1 MTMHLAHPALNTT
14 GRRPGRVKW
23 ASAEQKRQ
31 HQELE
36 AEWQHKMQELV
47 KLSPAARQPIKKS
60 AMPVK
65 PLSPRIPPGRDTT
78 RNIPSVTSVH
88 KGAVSSPQSQQYTGD
103 KVLGITIVHKS
114 CLQPV
119 FSQEA
124 AIDAARMR
132 RG

>member
-1 MTMHLAHPALNTT
+1 MTMHLAHPALSTT
-14 GRRPGRVKW
+14 GRRQGKIKW

-36 AEWQHKMQELV
+36 AEWQRKMSDLA
-47 KLSPAARQPIKKS
+47 KLSPVARQPVKKS
-60 AMPVK
+60 AMPK
-65 PLSPRIPPGRDTT
+65 IISPRIPPGRDTT
-78 RNIPSVTSVH
+78 RNIPSVDLAL
-88 KGAVSSPQSQQYTGD
+88 KGAVSSPQPQQYTGD

>member
-1 MTMHLAHPALNTT
+1 MMHLAHPALTTT
-14 GRRPGRVKW
+14 GKKRGARKW

-31 HQELE
+31 HEQLE
-36 AEWQHKMQELV
+36 REWKQKTEEFQRMSRPV
-47 KLSPAARQPIKKS
+47 VYKS
-60 AMPVK
+60 THTTNQ
-65 PLSPRIPPGRDTT
+65 PLSSRIPPGRNTT
-78 RNIPSVTSVH
+78 ANIPSLNTVH
-88 KGAVSSPQSQQYTGD
+88 TGAVSSPPRQQYTGD
-103 KVLGITIVHKS
+103 QVLGITIVHKS

>member
-1 MTMHLAHPALNTT
+1 MTMHLAHPALSTT
-14 GRRPGRVKW
+14 GRRPGKIKW
-23 ASAEQKRQ
+23 TSAEHKRQ

-36 AEWQHKMQELV
+36 AEWQRKMQDLAR
-47 KLSPAARQPIKKS
+47 LSPAARQPIKKS
-60 AMPVK
+60 AVPK
-65 PLSPRIPPGRDTT
+65 IQSPRIPPGRETT
-78 RNIPSVTSVH
+78 RHIPSVDLAH
-88 KGAVSSPQSQQYTGD
+88 KGAVGSPQPQQYTGD

>member
-23 ASAEQKRQ
+23 ASAEQKRR

-36 AEWQHKMQELV
+36 AEWQRKMQDLA
-47 KLSPAARQPIKKS
+47 KLSPAARQTVKKS
-60 AMPVK
+60 NMPKVQ
-65 PLSPRIPPGRDTT
+65 SPRIPPGRDTT
-78 RNIPSVTSVH
+78 RNIPSVSSVH